1 MVLPRIAGDLY
12 HKYRPQ
18 RFEELSGHAAI
29 VKSIKNAI
37 AAKDPPQS
45 FLLCGESGT
54 GKTSTARIIALA
66 INCLDKGADG
76 EPCLKCQP
84 CKVILSGNCVDVVEK
99 NAADHRGID
108 AIREIAG
115 TMSSMGMQL
124 QNKVYIF
131 DEAHGLTKEAQSS
144 MLKVLEEA
152 PKGIFI
158 ILCTTHPEKLLLT
171 VKNRCQ
177 IFKFKP
183 LTRDDTIKLLTEV
196 CTYEGVDIAPTTI
209 EKIADVSHG
218 TPRNALVYLQQ
229 VLQLDTRDEQE
240 IATLLETE
248 EAGGEDLYQFFSVF
262 AKGATWLGIVEAYT
276 EVQNMGA
283 PALGMCLAG
292 HFRKKLLACKNAE
305 LSWVYAD
312 LLELFV
318 VPFDDGKLGE
328 NNLVLNLNKAFRL
341 CRNLPAPYGK
351 GAYGR
356 A

>member
-1 MVLPRIAGDLY
+1 MVLPRVAGDLY

-18 RFEELSGHAAI
+18 RFDELSGHAAV

-37 AAKDPPQS
+37 AAEHPPQS
-45 FLLCGESGT
+45 FLLCGDSGT

-66 INCLDKGADG
+66 LNCLNSQDG
-76 EPCLKCQP
+76 EPCLECRA
-84 CKVILSGNCVDVVEK
+84 CKAILSGTCVDVIEK

-131 DEAHGLTKEAQSS
+131 DEAHQLTKEAQSS

-158 ILCTTHPEKLLLT
+158 ILCTTNPEKLLPT
-171 VKNRCQ
+171 VKKRCQ

-183 LTRDDTIKLLTEV
+183 LTRDDTIKLLAEV
-196 CTYEGVDIAPTTI
+196 CTYEGVDIASTTI
-209 EKIADVSHG
+209 EKIADVSLG
-218 TPRNALVYLQQ
+218 CPRSALIYLQQ
-229 VLQLDTRDEQE
+229 VLQLDTRDEKE
-240 IATLLETE
+240 IAVLLETE
-248 EAGGEDLYQFFSVF
+248 EAGGEELYQFFSVF
-262 AKGATWLGIVEAYT
+262 AKGATWSGIVDAYT
-276 EVQNMGA
+276 GVQAMGP
-283 PALGMCLAG
+283 PAVGMCLAG
-292 HFRKKLLACKNAE
+292 YFRNKLLGCKNAE
-305 LSWVYAD
+305 LSWIYAD
-312 LLELFV
+312 MLELFV

-341 CRNLPAPYGK
+341 CGKLPAPYGK
-351 GAYGR
+351 GA
-356 A
+356 